1 MPLTLL
7 GFSGSSRR
15 PSRTHALVSTLV
27 EATVEKVEVD
37 HPVVDLVDAGLSE
50 SAVYG
55 GDRLRAVVRRIET
68 ADALVVGSPVY
79 KGAYAGL
86 FKHVLDQVDPG
97 ALRGKPVVLC
107 ATGGGDRHAL
117 VVEHQMRPL
126 FGFFETATMPTAI
139 YAGGDGHPNEILAD
153 PQVAARIAAA
163 SEQIAQALA
172 LLGAAAKDVPR
183 RAAIAAE

>member
-1 MPLTLL
+1 MPLNLL

-15 PSRTHALVSTLV
+15 PSRTHALVSTLI
-27 EATVEKVEVD
+27 EATAEKVEVD
-37 HPVVDLVDAGLSE
+37 RAVVDLVDAGLSDN
-50 SAVYG
+50 AFCG
-55 GDRLRAVVRRIET
+55 GDRLRAVVKRIET

-126 FGFFETATMPTAI
+126 FGFFEAAAMPTAI
-139 YAGGDGHPNEILAD
+139 YAGGDGPPNAILAH

-163 SEQIAQALA
+163 SEQLAQALA
-172 LLGAAAKDVPR
+172 SLGAAAKEVPV
-183 RAAIAAE
+183 RAACAAE